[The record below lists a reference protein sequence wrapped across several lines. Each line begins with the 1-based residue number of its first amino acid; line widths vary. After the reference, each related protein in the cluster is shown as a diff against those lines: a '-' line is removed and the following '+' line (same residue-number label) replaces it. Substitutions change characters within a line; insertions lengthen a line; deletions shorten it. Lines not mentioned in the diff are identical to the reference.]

1 MILDLKRIW
10 HAAGYSL
17 TAATAMLN
25 ASDNGT
31 SPYETESYVST
42 REQVGWQK
50 VKWPDIY
57 VTGEFLYWQAAEDGL
72 DYVVDS
78 QAPMRISQQGPVIR
92 FALPDGKVKE
102 VSFDYDPG
110 FRVGLGTIFG
120 NLWDLNL
127 SWTRFRTDDTS
138 STRKSATGTLLPT
151 KLTVFDTPGLFPP
164 SALYFADRA
173 SAHWDIDYDTLTLEF
188 GRAFTPNKYLALRPH
203 IGVIGAWIDQSM
215 SFNYDSTSI
224 LGSVLLM
231 KVKNN
236 NDFKG
241 VGLRTGFDLRCP
253 LGKGWSI
260 FGNFAGALL
269 WGDFSLKQRQDLD
282 DLVFQL
288 TIDMLH
294 LHHGQRDV
302 VGNLQMLGGFR
313 WDRYFSKKRTHLGL
327 YAAYEFNEWFRQ
339 YRIVSFNQPVMN
351 GTIDNLSGNRGD
363 LEFQGF
369 TLGARFDF

>member
-78 QAPMRISQQGPVIR
+78 QAPLTAGAS
-92 FALPDGKVKE
+92 ALPDGKVKE

-127 SWTRFRTDDTS
+127 SWTRFHTDDTS
-138 STRKSATGTLLPT
+138 STRKSETGTLLPT
-151 KLTVFDTPGLFPP
+151 KLAVFASTGVTPPG
-164 SALYFADRA
+164 ARYFADRA
-173 SAHWDIDYDTLTLEF
+173 SAHWDIDYDTLALEF

-215 SFNYDSTSI
+215 SFNYDNTSEVP
-224 LGSVLLM
+224 GSVFLM
-231 KVKNN
+231 KVRNN

-253 LGKGWSI
+253 LGKGWSV

-269 WGDFSLKQRQDLD
+269 WGDFGLKQRQVLD
-282 DLVFQL
+282 NL
-288 TIDMLH
+288 TTLATTDMLH

-302 VGNLQMLGGFR
+302 VGNFQMMGGFR

-339 YRIVSFNQPVMN
+339 YRIVSFNSPVYTT
-351 GTIDNLSGNRGD
+351 GSIDNLSGNRGD

-369 TLGARFDF
+369 TFGARFDF